1 MSLTIFS
8 PVAASPWPG
17 LFTANSCVS
26 ELANRYETIALISA
40 SLRTASSGELLFEL
54 YQKRGIHVVGLTA
67 RGLRIQVFTQSSV
80 SFESI
85 LVRMGPGFFIL
96 TSKPFVL

>member
-8 PVAASPWPG
+8 PLAASPWPG

-26 ELANRYETIALISA
+26 ELANRYETIALIST

-54 YQKRGIHVVGLTA
+54 YQKRGIQVGVLPA
-67 RGLRIQVFTQSSV
+67 LGLGVQFFTQSGGSLV
-80 SFESI
+80 SI
-85 LVRMGPGFFIL
+85 LVRIGPGFL
-96 TSKPFVL
+96 TSSKPRVL